1 MTGARTD
8 INKIVAAGD
17 IFIGVSRAALEAM
30 SAEKPV
36 IVAGNE
42 GYIGI
47 FSEDKLETAQ
57 ENNFCCRGCGLSSK
71 EILTKDVVKLLN
83 CSDEEKKALG
93 EYGRNVIFEYYSV
106 SKMADDCIR
115 AYDDAYRENH
125 GKRILMSGYYGYNNS
140 GDEAILTTIYENVC
154 KMDKDIHITVL
165 SRDPQETTEKYGF
178 KDVVS
183 RFDFFKVLS
192 EIKKCDILL
201 SGGGSLLQDTTSTR
215 SLMYYLF
222 IIEWAK
228 IMHKKVMLYA
238 NGIGPVSKKQ
248 NRKMVKRVVGKADII
263 TLREED
269 SKLELQ
275 SMGIPGDRL
284 YVTADPVFTMSPV
297 IEEAA
302 EKLLEEAGIPN
313 DKGLIGVSVRNWKND
328 EDFIEKFAEICD
340 KIYEKFDKNIV
351 FIVMHNPNDTN
362 ISNEVMAKM
371 KNKSYILDK
380 NYSPKEIMGMIGEM
394 DLVLSM
400 RLHTLIFATKQRV
413 PIVGFAY
420 DPKINSYLRL
430 LGMPNGG
437 NVSNI
442 DVERTL
448 DEVDEVLSNHEK
460 YVAGLNMKALMLEE
474 RAKLNEKYLENL
486 L

>member
-1 MTGARTD
+1 MT
-8 INKIVAAGD
+8 
-17 IFIGVSRAALEAM
+17 
-30 SAEKPV
+30 P
-36 IVAGNE
+36 
-42 GYIGI
+42 
-47 FSEDKLETAQ
+47 
-57 ENNFCCRGCGLSSK
+57 
-71 EILTKDVVKLLN
+71 
-83 CSDEEKKALG
+83 
-93 EYGRNVIFEYYSV
+93 
-106 SKMADDCIR
+106 
-115 AYDDAYRENH
+115 
-125 GKRILMSGYYGYNNS
+125 
-140 GDEAILTTIYENVC
+140 
-154 KMDKDIHITVL
+154 
-165 SRDPQETTEKYGF
+165 
-178 KDVVS
+178 
-183 RFDFFKVLS
+183 
-192 EIKKCDILL
+192 
-201 SGGGSLLQDTTSTR
+201 
-215 SLMYYLF
+215 
-222 IIEWAK
+222 
-228 IMHKKVMLYA
+228 IM
-238 NGIGPVSKKQ
+238 
-248 NRKMVKRVVGKADII
+248 
-263 TLREED
+263 
-269 SKLELQ
+269 
-275 SMGIPGDRL
+275 
-284 YVTADPVFTMSPV
+284 
-297 IEEAA
+297 EEAA

-474 RAKLNEKYLENL
+474 KAKLNEKYLENL